1 MSLKIIDAE
10 QDGVPMKW
18 ALKVVAKLLVSR
30 LPLPYGFWKAIGL
43 FRHGRMDSAD
53 YPIKI
58 FNLHTA
64 RAFPLGLPN
73 DAVILELGPGDSV
86 ASALLG
92 FSQGARQVCL
102 VDVGNFARSDVAF
115 YQALALDMKKKGFAV
130 PDLGAAE
137 SINDV
142 LQACNA
148 RYLTQGI
155 TSLRTIP
162 SGSIDFMWSHS
173 VLEHVRR
180 CELGDVLG
188 ELRRIL
194 KPGGMASH
202 NIDYQDHLDHA
213 LNNLRFSEAL
223 WESPLFAGAGFYTNR
238 VPAVCLHQMFREY
251 GFDILQEDFGKW
263 PELPTPRSA
272 MDQVFQSFSDDD
284 LLNRTSHV
292 LLRA

>member
-1 MSLKIIDAE
+1 MIWVLKIC
-10 QDGVPMKW
+10 
-18 ALKVVAKLLVSR
+18 AKIVLAR
-30 LPLPYGFWKAIGL
+30 LPVSYRLWKAMGIY
-43 FRHGRMDSAD
+43 RHGRMDSAD

-58 FNLHTA
+58 FNLHTT
-64 RAFPLGLPN
+64 RAFSLGFPN

-92 FSQGARQVCL
+92 FSKGARQVYL

-115 YQALALDMKKKGFAV
+115 YQALALDMKNKGLAV
-130 PDLGAAE
+130 PDLGTAK
-137 SINDV
+137 SIDDV
-142 LQACNA
+142 LKACNA

-155 TSLRTIP
+155 ASLRAIS

-180 CELGDVLG
+180 FELGDVLG

-223 WESPLFAGAGFYTNR
+223 WESPLFAEAGIYTNR
-238 VPAVCLHQMFREY
+238 VPAVYLHQMFREY
-251 GFDILQEDFGKW
+251 GFEILQENFGKW
-263 PELPTPRSA
+263 PDLPTPRSA
-272 MDQVFQSFSDDD
+272 MDQVFQSFSDND

>member
-1 MSLKIIDAE
+1 MKWILKIII
-10 QDGVPMKW
+10 
-18 ALKVVAKLLVSR
+18 KLLVSR
-30 LPLPYGFWKAIGL
+30 LPLSYGFWKTIGL

-73 DAVILELGPGDSV
+73 GATILELGPGDSV

-92 FSQGARQVCL
+92 FSKGATQVYL
-102 VDVGNFARSDVAF
+102 VDVANFARSDVAF
-115 YQALALDMKKKGFAV
+115 YQALALDMKNKGVAA
-130 PDLGAAE
+130 PDLSTAE

-148 RYLTQGI
+148 RYLTQGMA
-155 TSLRTIP
+155 SLRAIP

-180 CELGDVLG
+180 FELSDVLC

-194 KPGGMASH
+194 KPGGIASH
-202 NIDYQDHLDHA
+202 NVDYQDHLDHA
-213 LNNLRFSEAL
+213 LNNLRFSEAV
-223 WESPLFAGAGFYTNR
+223 WESPLFSGAGFYTNR
-238 VPAVCLHQMFREY
+238 VPAVCLHQMFREC
-251 GFDILQEDFGKW
+251 GFDILQESFGKW
-263 PELPTPRSA
+263 PDLPTPRSA
-272 MDQVFQSFSDDD
+272 MDQVFQSFSDDA